1 MAKREKYTFLVLYY
15 DDHSSVWD
23 WTKEHWLAA
32 TKKPN
37 AGISVYASSYD
48 NAQNKALLR
57 ARKHGSVR
65 LLLHW
70 SGPLPTPTPP
80 MLELVKENE
89 DDIPMEW
96 LNG

>member
-23 WTKEHWLAA
+23 WDKEHWIAA
-32 TKKPN
+32 TKKTN
-37 AGISVYASSYD
+37 ASIAVYASSYD

-57 ARKHGSVR
+57 AREHGSVR

-70 SGPLPTPTPP
+70 SGPLPTPP
-80 MLELVKENE
+80 MLQVVAEEE
-89 DDIPMEW
+89 EDIPMEW
-96 LNG
+96 LDG